1 MGMEGIR
8 KLKKIRLY
16 LALHIFLM
24 IYATSRIFSKL
35 AAGKPF
41 MSLPFI
47 LLYGMQIFLL
57 AFYAIGWQQFI
68 KRMPLSVAYANKAVS
83 VIWGCVWGLLIFHE
97 HLTAGKIIG
106 GILVLIGIA
115 IYGYA
120 EGTEEE
126 SEPVDRSGGT
136 DKSGGT
142 KRSDDIDHAN
152 IIRCKEQMPDE

>member
-1 MGMEGIR
+1 MIGIE
-8 KLKKIRLY
+8 KFKKIKLY

-24 IYATSRIFSKL
+24 IYATSSIFSKL

-47 LLYGMQIFLL
+47 FLYGMQILLL

-83 VIWGCVWGLLIFHE
+83 VIWGCVWGVLIFHE

-106 GILVLIGIA
+106 GVLVLIGIA
-115 IYGYA
+115 MYGYS
-120 EGTEEE
+120 EGEEEE
-126 SEPVDRSGGT
+126 SESVNQFGAQSEITNRE
-136 DKSGGT
+136 
-142 KRSDDIDHAN
+142 N
-152 IIRCKEQMPDE
+152 PDE

>member
-1 MGMEGIR
+1 MIGIE
-8 KLKKIRLY
+8 KFKKIKLY

-24 IYATSRIFSKL
+24 IYATSSIFSKL

-47 LLYGMQIFLL
+47 FLYGMQILLL

-83 VIWGCVWGLLIFHE
+83 VIWGCVWGVLIFHE

-106 GILVLIGIA
+106 GVLVLIGIA
-115 IYGYA
+115 MYGYS
-120 EGTEEE
+120 EGEEEE
-126 SEPVDRSGGT
+126 SDSMNQFGVQSEITNRE
-136 DKSGGT
+136 
-142 KRSDDIDHAN
+142 N
-152 IIRCKEQMPDE
+152 PDE